1 MTPEEP
7 HLRFH
12 MDVHTYAEVYMFT
25 HTHTCTWTY
34 MFTHTHLHLDIHKI
48 NIIKLVNPS
57 MNN

>member
-12 MDVHTYAEVYMFT
+12 MDVHTDAEV
-25 HTHTCTWTY
+25 Y

-48 NIIKLVNPS
+48 NIIKLINPS